1 MAHGEVPEA
10 VVRRLPLY
18 LRYLRML
25 ERQGIR
31 TVSSFQMGEDLLLN
45 PAQIR
50 KDLAFFGEFGR
61 KGIGYDVPY
70 LIEKIRHILHLDR
83 CVPIALVGAGNLGT
97 ALARY
102 NAFQESHMR
111 ITAVFD
117 RDPRKV
123 GQRLTEDLVVYGMDE
138 LDRVVRE
145 QGIRVGIIAV
155 PRESAQEV
163 LEHMVQAGIRAVL
176 NFAPQILKAPPGV
189 RVHYADIT
197 AELAT
202 LAYYLHCSPG
212 SPALPSEA
220 AASSPSDAPALG
232 VASVP
237 ASPEN
242 ARPASETPLPHLRP
256 SEEG

>member
-1 MAHGEVPEA
+1 LARGEVSDA

-25 ERQGIR
+25 ERQGIH
-31 TVSSFQMGEDLLLN
+31 TVSSFQMGEDLFLN

-70 LIEKIRHILHLDR
+70 LIEKIRQILHLER

-102 NAFQESHMR
+102 NAFQETHMR

-117 RDPRKV
+117 RDPNKV
-123 GQRLTEDLVVYGMDE
+123 GQKLTEDLVVYGMDD

-145 QGIRVGIIAV
+145 QRIRVGILAV
-155 PRESAQEV
+155 PAEAAQEV
-163 LEHMVQAGIRAVL
+163 FEHMVQAGIRAVL
-176 NFAPQILKAPPGV
+176 NFSPKILKVPSGV

-197 AELAT
+197 AELAG
-202 LAYYLHCSPG
+202 LAYYLHCSTE
-212 SPALPSEA
+212 SA
-220 AASSPSDAPALG
+220 AHSQSL
-232 VASVP
+232 
-237 ASPEN
+237 
-242 ARPASETPLPHLRP
+242 
-256 SEEG
+256 EEE

>member
-1 MAHGEVPEA
+1 VAHGEVSDA

-31 TVSSFQMGEDLLLN
+31 TVSSFQMGEDLYLN

-50 KDLAFFGEFGR
+50 KDLSFFGEFGR

-70 LIEKIRHILHLDR
+70 LIERIRHILHLDR

-102 NAFQESHMR
+102 NAFQEAHMR

-117 RDPRKV
+117 RDPQKV
-123 GQRLTEDLVVYGMDE
+123 GRRLTEDLVVHGIDE
-138 LDRVVRE
+138 LDHVVRE
-145 QGIRVGIIAV
+145 RGIRIGIIAV

-163 LEHMVQAGIRAVL
+163 LDRMVRAGIRAVL

-197 AELAT
+197 AELAA
-202 LAYYLHCSPG
+202 LAYYLHQSPG
-212 SPALPSEA
+212 LPARSPQVETHSAFG
-220 AASSPSDAPALG
+220 ASSPNDGRVSSPTEEALS
-232 VASVP
+232 ASQGD
-237 ASPEN
+237 
-242 ARPASETPLPHLRP
+242 LPHIP
-256 SEEG
+256 SSEEG